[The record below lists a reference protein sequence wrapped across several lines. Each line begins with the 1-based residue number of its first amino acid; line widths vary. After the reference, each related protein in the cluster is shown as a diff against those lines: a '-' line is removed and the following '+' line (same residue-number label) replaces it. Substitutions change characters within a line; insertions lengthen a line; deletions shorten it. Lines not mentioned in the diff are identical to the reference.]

1 MAYADKE
8 KLTSLAQGIR
18 DRLLIKDKTEAQA
31 LVLSVTYPNCIYWTS
46 DTHNIIVGGQVYG
59 RSNQVSADA
68 PFSYLPADV
77 SSPSADPQFDGNHDT
92 IYIQPIKTGADA
104 GKIKLWWYVNG
115 AWTSTDTL
123 DLVLPT
129 DASDITYDLTNTP
142 DLGSGDV
149 QSAIEALDGKVEDLR
164 DDVFGD
170 EWVDEIFGRK
180 PDWIR
185 TYCYQGNVGGWA
197 YSANSKCY
205 GFKVNTGDTFHF
217 IDPQHN
223 HLHMWNAYT
232 DYQNMSG
239 SGAYSGTRPDLV
251 EEECDPR
258 PSDNKIHNIDDV
270 VTFSSAV
277 KMISV
282 CVLNANEDITHIL
295 RKIENLSIADKTG
308 YKIDTWTDDEII
320 TNTAL
325 AVGDVVPYWA
335 DGARYGSRG
344 VRLDVKEGDKVLLD
358 TYSPALFGLIFT
370 DENRVVKALYDDRR
384 FDGVWTAP
392 VNGYCYI
399 QDVLYRENYH
409 YSSAHGHL
417 AYMAHD
423 ARKRVA
429 KGGDWY
435 NEYAP
440 RIFNEFFPYTETFT
454 ANGPTRDKDFP
465 IVNNSAALLCYSNR
479 KFQLHMA
486 KLRYADGSPMVS
498 DRRSY
503 IHLRLVGS
511 DTGSIIDDRAYPA
524 DMPDGKSTW
533 VYAIVNKT
541 LNAFASAFLRPYIIG
556 LTENTEY
563 SIVWEKIFVHTSSDF
578 GELYKLAQK
587 IINGEVEVDNFY
599 GVKEK
604 EVDFVKNA
612 IGLQSISDLG
622 YNILDHGAT
631 LPIDEEGYKY
641 AKEIYERYKDNPPTS
656 ITAFKQLFK
665 NDIKLIYAPYIDCS
679 HTPTAWDFNRYSE
692 TFEGCHNLVCVPPF
706 DTIPEGAGGG
716 LYSCF
721 DACWSLKRVEGFGD
735 MPIQSIIATFR
746 NCYSLEY
753 IAKLNTHNMTTLSNT
768 STYGSCYSLERIE
781 ELDAYSVNT
790 NQGNIFQQSVGLR
803 YCLIKNIGHNANNFT
818 NYISFQYNTLYGV
831 PNDKHPDA
839 RQSLVD
845 SLLTYSYDRVNDPDN
860 LGTAGTTCTI
870 TLSAN
875 SYAQLTASEIEA
887 ITAKGYTLTHP

>member
-1 MAYADKE
+1 MNYKE
-8 KLTSLAQGIR
+8 SITALLEGLKGIFEN
-18 DRLLIKDKTEAQA
+18 KTATEASAIAQA
-31 LVLSVTYPNCIYWTS
+31 ATKPSTIFYTS
-46 DTHNIIVGGQVYG
+46 DTHAIVVGGQVYG

-68 PFSYLPADV
+68 PFAYLPAV
-77 SSPSADPQFDGNHDT
+77 VPSPAADPQFDGNHDT

-104 GKIKLWWYVNG
+104 GKIKLWWYVNN
-115 AWTSTDTL
+115 AWVSSDTL

-129 DASDITYDLTNTP
+129 EAEDITYDLTNTP

-149 QSAIEALDGKVEDLR
+149 QSAIEALDGKVEE
-164 DDVFGD
+164 VK
-170 EWVDEIFGRK
+170 E
-180 PDWIR
+180 
-185 TYCYQGNVGGWA
+185 
-197 YSANSKCY
+197 
-205 GFKVNTGDTFHF
+205 
-217 IDPQHN
+217 
-223 HLHMWNAYT
+223 
-232 DYQNMSG
+232 
-239 SGAYSGTRPDLV
+239 
-251 EEECDPR
+251 
-258 PSDNKIHNIDDV
+258 DV
-270 VTFSSAV
+270 V
-277 KMISV
+277 
-282 CVLNANEDITHIL
+282 
-295 RKIENLSIADKTG
+295 RTG
-308 YKIDTWTDDEII
+308 YLIASWEDDKILTST
-320 TNTAL
+320 TY
-325 AVGDVVPYWA
+325 AVGSTIGEWGNGV
-335 DGARYGSRG
+335 RYGCRG
-344 VRLDVKEGDKVLLD
+344 VRLNVKEGDKVLLD
-358 TYSPALFGLIFT
+358 TYSPALYGLIFT

-399 QDVLYRENYH
+399 QDVLYRDNFH

-423 ARKRVA
+423 ARKIVA

-435 NEYAP
+435 NEYAMR
-440 RIFNEFFPYTETFT
+440 RITQILPLELSF
-454 ANGPTRDKDFP
+454 K
-465 IVNNSAALLCYSNR
+465 
-479 KFQLHMA
+479 K
-486 KLRYADGSPMVS
+486 
-498 DRRSY
+498 
-503 IHLRLVGS
+503 
-511 DTGSIIDDRAYPA
+511 TGSGKNGWVTQFAVDGTSNLTAMNGGQYVLVLFKYYVYEDSATSGTMATNGSTGIGTSVYTHGGVFTPGTYQYTYRIYRNVTNAGTMFGAY
-524 DMPDGKSTW
+524 W
-533 VYAIVNKT
+533 
-541 LNAFASAFLRPYIIG
+541 
-556 LTENTEY
+556 Y
-563 SIVWEKIFVHTSSDF
+563 SISADANTHVRFDKVFVHTSSDF
-578 GELYKLAQK
+578 AELYQLAQK

-599 GVKEK
+599 GVREK

-656 ITAFKQLFK
+656 GYAFRQLFK
-665 NDIKLIYAPYIDCS
+665 NDTKLIYAPYIDCS
-679 HTPTAWDFNRYSE
+679 HTPTAWHNDRYSE

-716 LYSCF
+716 IYCCF
-721 DACWSLKRVEGFGD
+721 DACRSLKRVEGFGD
-735 MPIQSIIATFR
+735 MPIQSITAAFR

-768 STYGSCYSLERIE
+768 DTYQYCYSLERIE
-781 ELDAYSVNT
+781 ELDAYSVNA

-818 NYISFQYNTLYGV
+818 NYISFQYNTLYGI

-845 SLLTYSYDRVNDPDN
+845 SLLTYSYDRVNDPDG

-875 SYAQLTASEIEA
+875 SYAQLTASEIEQ

>member
-8 KLTSLAQGIR
+8 RLTSLAQGIR

-68 PFSYLPADV
+68 PFAYLPSTL
-77 SSPSADPQFDGNHDT
+77 SSPSADPQFDVNHDT

-104 GKIKLWWYVNG
+104 GKIKLWWYING

-129 DASDITYDLTNTP
+129 EAEDITYDLTKTP
-142 DLGSGDV
+142 DLGNGDV
-149 QSAIEALDGKVEDLR
+149 QSAIEALDGKVEE
-164 DDVFGD
+164 VK
-170 EWVDEIFGRK
+170 E
-180 PDWIR
+180 
-185 TYCYQGNVGGWA
+185 
-197 YSANSKCY
+197 
-205 GFKVNTGDTFHF
+205 
-217 IDPQHN
+217 
-223 HLHMWNAYT
+223 
-232 DYQNMSG
+232 
-239 SGAYSGTRPDLV
+239 
-251 EEECDPR
+251 
-258 PSDNKIHNIDDV
+258 DV
-270 VTFSSAV
+270 V
-277 KMISV
+277 
-282 CVLNANEDITHIL
+282 
-295 RKIENLSIADKTG
+295 RTG
-308 YKIDTWTDDEII
+308 YLISSWEDDKIQTST
-320 TNTAL
+320 TY
-325 AVGDVVPYWA
+325 AVGSTIGEWGNGV
-335 DGARYGSRG
+335 RYGCRG
-344 VRLDVKEGDKVLLD
+344 VRLNVKEGDKVLLD

-392 VNGYCYI
+392 CDGYCYI

-435 NEYAP
+435 NELAP
-440 RIFNEFFPYTETFT
+440 
-454 ANGPTRDKDFP
+454 K
-465 IVNNSAALLCYSNR
+465 
-479 KFQLHMA
+479 K
-486 KLRYADGSPMVS
+486 
-498 DRRSY
+498 
-503 IHLRLVGS
+503 
-511 DTGSIIDDRAYPA
+511 
-524 DMPDGKSTW
+524 
-533 VYAIVNKT
+533 
-541 LNAFASAFLRPYIIG
+541 LNAVLPFTSETTPAAGGPQYYVGLNGISTYNGSAFLTYYNALNTGKMQYKLVAVHAVIHEDG
-556 LTENTEY
+556 TMAKGSLTDVYYNSTTSTLRVHYGEVVGTFTDGDKSAWTVVIKHATSY
-563 SIVWEKIFVHTSSDF
+563 AQAGFGVYFSCQTGGSLKMTFDKVFVHTSSDF

-599 GVKEK
+599 GVREK

-641 AKEIYERYKDNPPTS
+641 AKEIYERYKDTPPTGNNWNG
-656 ITAFKQLFK
+656 TASPFNHDTKLVYLPQIDFSKFKTSGADYLG
-665 NDIKLIYAPYIDCS
+665 YA
-679 HTPTAWDFNRYSE
+679 FN
-692 TFEGCHNLVCVPPF
+692 GCTNLVCAG
-706 DTIPEGAGGG
+706 DITLPEESTGG
-716 LYSCF
+716 YANFFNS
-721 DACWSLKRVEGFGD
+721 
-735 MPIQSIIATFR
+735 TFLG
-746 NCYSLEY
+746 CYSLKQVGNIQAPMNKDSGCYRMFYNCYALEKVGK
-753 IAKLNTHNMTTLSNT
+753 IIVKGHQSSGLFGN
-768 STYGSCYSLERIE
+768 CYSLERIE
-781 ELDAYSVNT
+781 EIVLRDLPYDTNGNTSLLYNCVN
-790 NQGNIFQQSVGLR
+790 LR
-803 YCLIKNIGHNANNFT
+803 YMLGKELGTRPASGTYMF
-818 NYISFQYNTLYGV
+818 NYATEYGV

-875 SYAQLTASEIEA
+875 SYAQLTASEIEQ

>member
-8 KLTSLAQGIR
+8 RLTSLAQGIR

-31 LVLSVTYPNCIYWTS
+31 LVLSVTYPNCIYYTR
-46 DTHNIIVGGQVYG
+46 DTHCIIVGGQVYG

-77 SSPSADPQFDGNHDT
+77 SSPSADPQFDGNRDT
-92 IYIQPIKTGADA
+92 IYIQPIKTGSDA

-129 DASDITYDLTNTP
+129 EAEDITYDLTNTP
-142 DLGSGDV
+142 DLGNGDV
-149 QSAIEALDGKVEDLR
+149 QSAIEALDGKVEQ
-164 DDVFGD
+164 VK
-170 EWVDEIFGRK
+170 E
-180 PDWIR
+180 
-185 TYCYQGNVGGWA
+185 
-197 YSANSKCY
+197 
-205 GFKVNTGDTFHF
+205 
-217 IDPQHN
+217 
-223 HLHMWNAYT
+223 
-232 DYQNMSG
+232 
-239 SGAYSGTRPDLV
+239 
-251 EEECDPR
+251 
-258 PSDNKIHNIDDV
+258 DV
-270 VTFSSAV
+270 V
-277 KMISV
+277 
-282 CVLNANEDITHIL
+282 
-295 RKIENLSIADKTG
+295 RTG
-308 YKIDTWTDDEII
+308 YLIASWEDDKILTST
-320 TNTAL
+320 TY
-325 AVGDVVPYWA
+325 AVGSTIGEW
-335 DGARYGSRG
+335 GNSARYGCRG
-344 VRLDVKEGDKVLLD
+344 VRLNVKEGDKVLLD

-392 VNGYCYI
+392 CDGYCYI

-435 NEYAP
+435 NEMAP
-440 RIFNEFFPYTETFT
+440 RRTQEALPIEVDKTGNAQTYIVGDDNLASWVGIDAGKFVLIATRVYTYADSAMVGTSLVTAGWHNTT
-454 ANGPTRDKDFP
+454 ANAVQVMSGGSSAYISDGYNWGYRIYLVKVNTTGQTFYQAYWNTSSTEKNHHRIDKAYMHSFDNF
-465 IVNNSAALLCYSNR
+465 ADAY
-479 KFQLHMA
+479 QLA
-486 KLRYADGSPMVS
+486 
-498 DRRSY
+498 
-503 IHLRLVGS
+503 
-511 DTGSIIDDRAYPA
+511 
-524 DMPDGKSTW
+524 
-533 VYAIVNKT
+533 
-541 LNAFASAFLRPYIIG
+541 
-556 LTENTEY
+556 
-563 SIVWEKIFVHTSSDF
+563 EKIVH
-578 GELYKLAQK
+578 
-587 IINGEVEVDNFY
+587 GEVEVDNFY

-622 YNILDHGAT
+622 YNILDYGAT

-656 ITAFKQLFK
+656 ATAFKQLFK
-665 NDIKLIYAPYIDCS
+665 NDTKLIYAPYIDCS
-679 HTPTAWDFNRYSE
+679 HTPTAWNYDRYSQ

-716 LYSCF
+716 IFSCF
-721 DACWSLKRVEGFGD
+721 DACRSLKRVEGFGD
-735 MPIQSIIATFR
+735 MPIQSITATFR

-753 IAKLNTHNMTTLSNT
+753 IAKLNTHDLT
-768 STYGSCYSLERIE
+768 SLIATQTYGSCYSLERIE

-818 NYISFQYNTLYGV
+818 NYISFQYNTLYGI

-875 SYAQLTASEIEA
+875 SYAQLTASEIEQ

>member
-1 MAYADKE
+1 MNYKE
-8 KLTSLAQGIR
+8 SITALLEGLKGIFEN
-18 DRLLIKDKTEAQA
+18 KTATEASAIAQA
-31 LVLSVTYPNCIYWTS
+31 ATKPSTIFYTS
-46 DTHNIIVGGQVYG
+46 DTHAIVVGGKVYG

-68 PFSYLPADV
+68 PFAYLPAVV
-77 SSPSADPQFDGNHDT
+77 SSPAADPQFDGNHDT

-104 GKIKLWWYVNG
+104 GKIKLWWYVNN
-115 AWTSTDTL
+115 AWVSTDTL

-129 DASDITYDLTNTP
+129 DAEDITYDLTNTP

-149 QSAIEALDGKVEDLR
+149 QSAIEALDGKVE
-164 DDVFGD
+164 
-170 EWVDEIFGRK
+170 EAKE
-180 PDWIR
+180 
-185 TYCYQGNVGGWA
+185 
-197 YSANSKCY
+197 
-205 GFKVNTGDTFHF
+205 
-217 IDPQHN
+217 
-223 HLHMWNAYT
+223 
-232 DYQNMSG
+232 
-239 SGAYSGTRPDLV
+239 
-251 EEECDPR
+251 
-258 PSDNKIHNIDDV
+258 DV
-270 VTFSSAV
+270 V
-277 KMISV
+277 
-282 CVLNANEDITHIL
+282 
-295 RKIENLSIADKTG
+295 RTG
-308 YKIDTWTDDEII
+308 YLIASWEDDKILTST
-320 TNTAL
+320 TY
-325 AVGDVVPYWA
+325 AVGSTIGEWGNGV
-335 DGARYGSRG
+335 RYGCRG
-344 VRLDVKEGDKVLLD
+344 VRLNVKEGDKVLLD

-392 VNGYCYI
+392 CDGYCYI

-435 NEYAP
+435 NELAP
-440 RIFNEFFPYTETFT
+440 
-454 ANGPTRDKDFP
+454 K
-465 IVNNSAALLCYSNR
+465 
-479 KFQLHMA
+479 K
-486 KLRYADGSPMVS
+486 
-498 DRRSY
+498 
-503 IHLRLVGS
+503 
-511 DTGSIIDDRAYPA
+511 
-524 DMPDGKSTW
+524 
-533 VYAIVNKT
+533 
-541 LNAFASAFLRPYIIG
+541 LNAVLPFTSETTPSAGGPQYYVVTNGISTNYNSAFLTYYNA
-556 LTENTEY
+556 LNTGKMQYKLVAVHAVIHEDGTTAKGSLADVHY
-563 SIVWEKIFVHTSSDF
+563 NSTTSTLRVHYGEVVGTFTDGDKSAWTVVIKHATSYAQAGFGVYFNCTTAGSLKMTFDKVFVHTSSDF
-578 GELYKLAQK
+578 GELYALAQK
-587 IINGEVEVDNFY
+587 IANGEVEVDNFY

-631 LPIDEEGYKY
+631 LPIDEDGYKY
-641 AKEIYERYKDNPPTS
+641 AKEIYKRYKDNPPTS
-656 ITAFKQLFK
+656 GNAFRQLFK
-665 NDIKLIYAPYIDCS
+665 NDTKLIYAPYIDCS
-679 HTPTAWDFNRYSE
+679 HTPTASYFDRYSE
-692 TFEGCHNLVCVPPF
+692 TFAGCHNLVCVPPF

-716 LYSCF
+716 IYCCF
-721 DACWSLKRVEGFGD
+721 DACRSLKRVEGFGD
-735 MPIQSIIATFR
+735 MPIQSVIAAFR

-753 IAKLNTHNMTTLSNT
+753 IAKLNTHDLTYLSAT
-768 STYGSCYSLERIE
+768 QTYGSCYSLERIE

-845 SLLTYSYDRVNDPDN
+845 SLLTYSYDRVNDPDG

>member
-1 MAYADKE
+1 MNYKE
-8 KLTSLAQGIR
+8 SITALLEGLKGIFEN
-18 DRLLIKDKTEAQA
+18 KTATEASAIAQA
-31 LVLSVTYPNCIYWTS
+31 STKPSTIFYTS
-46 DTHNIIVGGQVYG
+46 DTHAIVVGGQVYG

-92 IYIQPIKTGADA
+92 IYIQPIKTGSDA

-115 AWTSTDTL
+115 AWTSSDTL

-129 DASDITYDLTNTP
+129 DASDITYDLTATP
-142 DLGSGDV
+142 DLGNGDV
-149 QSAIEALDGKVEDLR
+149 QSAIEALDGKVE
-164 DDVFGD
+164 
-170 EWVDEIFGRK
+170 
-180 PDWIR
+180 
-185 TYCYQGNVGGWA
+185 
-197 YSANSKCY
+197 
-205 GFKVNTGDTFHF
+205 KV
-217 IDPQHN
+217 
-223 HLHMWNAYT
+223 A
-232 DYQNMSG
+232 
-239 SGAYSGTRPDLV
+239 
-251 EEECDPR
+251 E
-258 PSDNKIHNIDDV
+258 DV
-270 VTFSSAV
+270 V
-277 KMISV
+277 
-282 CVLNANEDITHIL
+282 
-295 RKIENLSIADKTG
+295 RTG
-308 YKIDTWTDDEII
+308 YLIASWEDDKILTST
-320 TNTAL
+320 TY
-325 AVGDVVPYWA
+325 AVGSTIGEWGNGV
-335 DGARYGSRG
+335 RYGCRG
-344 VRLDVKEGDKVLLD
+344 VRLNVKEGDKVLLD

-399 QDVLYRENYH
+399 QDVLYRDNFH

-423 ARKRVA
+423 TRKRVA

-435 NEYAP
+435 MQLAP
-440 RIFNEFFPYTETFT
+440 RLFSNIMPWSKHWVYGNDASIYFSPTAADWVTAGVLNTFT
-454 ANGPTRDKDFP
+454 LVMARYKVENCTAPETLYIRARYKNTDSNAIYSTGQPGRDELMDGYCWFFRIYRNEVTRADCSFRLWIQGADSTTSFDL
-465 IVNNSAALLCYSNR
+465 IVENV
-479 KFQLHMA
+479 FLH
-486 KLRYADGSPMVS
+486 S
-498 DRRSY
+498 
-503 IHLRLVGS
+503 
-511 DTGSIIDDRAYPA
+511 
-524 DMPDGKSTW
+524 
-533 VYAIVNKT
+533 
-541 LNAFASAFLRPYIIG
+541 
-556 LTENTEY
+556 
-563 SIVWEKIFVHTSSDF
+563 SSDF

-599 GVKEK
+599 GVREK
-604 EVDFVKNA
+604 EVDFVRNA

-622 YNILDHGAT
+622 YNILEHGAT

-656 ITAFKQLFK
+656 GYAFRQLFK
-665 NDIKLIYAPYIDCS
+665 NDTKLIYAPYIDCS
-679 HTPTAWDFNRYSE
+679 HTPTAWHQDRYSE

-716 LYSCF
+716 IYCCF
-721 DACWSLKRVEGFGD
+721 DACRSLKRVEGFGD
-735 MPIQSIIATFR
+735 MPIQSITAAFR

-768 STYGSCYSLERIE
+768 NTYAYCYSLERIE
-781 ELDAYSVNT
+781 ELDAYSVNA

-818 NYISFQYNTLYGV
+818 NYINFQSNTLYGV

-845 SLLTYSYDRVNDPDN
+845 SLLTYSYDRVNDPDG

-875 SYAQLTASEIEA
+875 SYAQLTASEIEQ